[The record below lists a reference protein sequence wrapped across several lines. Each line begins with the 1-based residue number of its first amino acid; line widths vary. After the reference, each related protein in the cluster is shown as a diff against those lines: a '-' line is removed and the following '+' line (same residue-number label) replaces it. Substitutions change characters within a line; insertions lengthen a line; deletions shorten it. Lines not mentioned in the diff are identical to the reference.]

1 MPIRLACLAL
11 LATALV
17 AAPTA
22 AAGGP
27 GKWTQLGD
35 ANLQNIDQVALA
47 RTPDGALHAVWTIPA
62 ANNDSLVH
70 DAIAPDGTAAAPNV
84 ITGSW
89 ASIEPVPD
97 LLTTPDGLRVF
108 FGGIRTT
115 NANEPNSNMNTAT
128 APASGASWDLF
139 VGSTATSDA
148 AYGADA
154 GGALL
159 SDGTPLLSWGS
170 TGTGVFTHRGLDP
183 NTPNYPLQS
192 QLGGCC
198 GYSPDIAVDSKTGDP
213 FAVWYSNATG
223 KLGVFAQSLDPSTG
237 APSGAPV
244 QMPGST
250 TSFNGQPQSSQQL
263 QRTPIVA
270 RAGGGVYVAYPGGY
284 PTTTQVR
291 LWRIADKKS
300 AVLATSNHDHIA
312 SLAAAPDGRLWVFWV
327 ERGARSQVFARRS
340 NTSATKFGPA
350 VKLSLPKGEQSAFK
364 IDGDAQA
371 SRLDI
376 VALLGNAAGQQ
387 AQWHTQVLAGLGL
400 SASPSKIK
408 RGKKTAVKF
417 TVSDP
422 DPVKGAKVTAG
433 GRSAT
438 TDKHGHATIDLGPTK
453 AKSIKAGAT
462 KAGYT
467 SATTKIRTKK

>member
-1 MPIRLACLAL
+1 MLAA
-11 LATALV
+11 ALV
-17 AAPTA
+17 AAPAA

-35 ANLQNIDQVALA
+35 ANLANIDQVALA
-47 RTPDGALHAVWTIPA
+47 RTPDGTLHAVWTIPA
-62 ANNDSLVH
+62 ASNDSLAH
-70 DAIAPDGTAAAPNV
+70 DAIAPNGAAAAPNV
-84 ITGSW
+84 ITGGW

-97 LLTTPDGLRVF
+97 LATTPDGLRVF

-115 NANEPNSNMNTAT
+115 NADEPNSNMNTAT

-139 VGSTATSDA
+139 IGSTAKGDA

-154 GGALL
+154 GAAPLN
-159 SDGTPLLSWGS
+159 DGTPLLSWGG

-198 GYSPDIAVDSKTGDP
+198 GYSPDIAVDTKSGAP
-213 FAVWYSNATG
+213 FVVWYSNATG
-223 KLGVFAQSLDPSTG
+223 KLGVFGQSLDPSSG
-237 APSGAPV
+237 APSGAPA

-250 TSFNGQPQSSQQL
+250 TRYNGDPQSSQQL

-270 RAGGGVYVAYPGGY
+270 RIGGGVYVAYPGGY
-284 PTTTQVR
+284 PTTKQVR
-291 LWRIADKKS
+291 LWRIADSKS

-350 VKLSLPKGEQSAFK
+350 VKLSLPKGQQSAFK
-364 IDGDAQA
+364 IDGNAQA

-376 VALLGNAAGQQ
+376 VALLGNAAGRQ

-408 RGKKTAVKF
+408 RRKKTAVTF
-417 TVSDP
+417 TVTDP
-422 DPVKGAKVTAG
+422 DPVKGAKVKAAG
-433 GRSAT
+433 KSAT

-453 AKSIKAGAT
+453 AKSIKATAT
-462 KAGYT
+462 KAGYA
-467 SATTKIRTKK
+467 SGTTKVHVKR